1 MEIEEIS
8 SPEADAKGK
17 TLAGWPGRMLR
28 TYGPWLGAIGVLVD
42 LVQEV
47 PLEEAWL
54 AARSARLDLFFPE
67 IVAAILVW
75 FLLDSRALAY
85 LLTRFNAPV
94 SWPEARS
101 MRGVTYLLTVL
112 NWNVG
117 TAAIILYL
125 RRAKR
130 VPALE
135 ATGSM
140 FFYGN
145 CDGLIMTTLALVGAL
160 ALENSPA
167 VETIR
172 KAALG
177 FMAFQALTLLA
188 IVSSRPDWR
197 WLQKIRGAAI
207 VRSYR
212 LAVPKD
218 FLFVLGIKLAY
229 FIVFIWIFWAGSHAF
244 GIQIP
249 FALALA
255 SAPAVM
261 LVAALPIAPA
271 GLGTQAAAMVF
282 FWSDYGSKAEILAFG
297 LVFPVALVVGR
308 CLLGLLYLGDLKTLR
323 SPVET
328 GEN

>member
-1 MEIEEIS
+1 MEIEKVSGAEVGTEGEALAS
-8 SPEADAKGK
+8 SRGG
-17 TLAGWPGRMLR
+17 LVR
-28 TYGPWLGAIGVLVD
+28 TYGPWLGATALLVY
-42 LVQEV
+42 LFREV

-54 AARSARLDLFFPE
+54 ATRTARIDLFLPE
-67 IVAAILVW
+67 IAAAILVW

-85 LLTRFNAPV
+85 LFTRFNAPV
-94 SWPEARS
+94 SWSEARS

-117 TAAIILYL
+117 TAAIILYM

-145 CDGLIMTTLALVGAL
+145 CDALIMATLALVGSL
-160 ALENSPA
+160 ALEDSPA

-177 FMAFQALTLLA
+177 FMAFLALTLLA
-188 IVSSRPDWR
+188 VVSSRPDWR
-197 WLQKIRGAAI
+197 WLRKIRGAAV

-212 LAVPKD
+212 LAQPKD

-271 GLGTQAAAMVF
+271 GIGTQAAAMVF
-282 FWSDYGSKAEILAFG
+282 FWSDYGTKAEILAFG

-308 CLLGLLYLGDLKTLR
+308 CLLGLGYLRDLKVLK
-323 SPVET
+323 SPAET
-328 GEN
+328 AED

>member
-1 MEIEEIS
+1 MAIENDS
-8 SPEADAKGK
+8 APDAGGEEEV
-17 TLAGWPGRMLR
+17 LGHSQGGFLR
-28 TYGPWLGAIGVLVD
+28 TWGPWLGAIAVLVY
-42 LVQEV
+42 LFWEV

-54 AARSARLDLFFPE
+54 AARSARIDLFVPA
-67 IVAAILVW
+67 IVAAIFVW
-75 FLLDSRALAY
+75 FLLDSRTLAY
-85 LLTRFNAPV
+85 LLSRFNAPV
-94 SWPEARS
+94 SWSEARS

-117 TAAIILYL
+117 TAAIIFYMQ
-125 RRAKR
+125 RAKR

-145 CDGLIMTTLALVGAL
+145 CDGFIMTTLALVGAL
-160 ALENSPA
+160 TLEDSPT

-172 KAALG
+172 KAALA
-177 FMAFQALTLLA
+177 FMAFQALTLL
-188 IVSSRPDWR
+188 IMVSSRPDWD
-197 WLQKIRGAAI
+197 WLRKVRGASI

-212 LAVPKD
+212 LAEPRD
-218 FLFVLGIKLAY
+218 FLFVLVMKLGY

-255 SAPAVM
+255 SAPAIM

-271 GLGTQAAAMVF
+271 GIGTQAAAMVF
-282 FWSDYGSKAEILAFG
+282 FWSDYGTKAEILAFG
-297 LVFPVALVVGR
+297 MVFPVALVVGR
-308 CLLGLLYLGDLKTLR
+308 CLLGLGYLRDLKVLR
-323 SPVET
+323 APPEMAKD
-328 GEN
+328 